1 MMSGCH
7 YPPVLSWTN
16 QRLLLHLAATS
27 RSALSV
33 LLDASETLI
42 LVEFARI
49 PFFFLFLTFIP
60 CGHSRPLV
68 SVLFDVCLF
77 HWLVILYSTHIFTS
91 FNLYLLVS
99 VFSTLCVFVFFFLP
113 SPSPHLISLRL
124 GTSPSALPPPP
135 PRAPASVCIYSCGS
149 IYWSFSANV
158 LLLVINTRVK
168 WSVTLPG
175 PARRQRCIGG
185 AGAVPRR
192 LPRL

>member
-33 LLDASETLI
+33 LLDASETAI

-68 SVLFDVCLF
+68 SVLSDVCLF

-99 VFSTLCVFVFFFLP
+99 VFSTLCFFFLTLAFP
-113 SPSPHLISLRL
+113 TLHFSSPWHLALC
-124 GTSPSALPPPP
+124 TFLPPPP
-135 PRAPASVCIYSCGS
+135 PRSSLCLYI
-149 IYWSFSANV
+149 
-158 LLLVINTRVK
+158 LLWVHILEF
-168 WSVTLPG
+168 
-175 PARRQRCIGG
+175 
-185 AGAVPRR
+185 
-192 LPRL
+192 